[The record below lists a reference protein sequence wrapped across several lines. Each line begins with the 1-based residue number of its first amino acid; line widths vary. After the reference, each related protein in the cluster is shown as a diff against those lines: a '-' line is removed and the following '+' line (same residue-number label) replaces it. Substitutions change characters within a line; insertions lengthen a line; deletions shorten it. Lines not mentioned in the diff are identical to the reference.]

1 MRFALICILLLL
13 FVFAWAEK
21 SMEEDFEEDFE
32 EEEER
37 GYTCR
42 KRNGTGFSHYSTLSE
57 CNDRCLG
64 TCS

>member
-21 SMEEDFEEDFE
+21 SMEEDFEEE
-32 EEEER
+32 EEGIVCSFR
-37 GYTCR
+37 GVRAY
-42 KRNGTGFSHYSTLSE
+42 FSHPSD
-57 CNDRCLG
+57 CHKNCPG